1 MNTSAGYYQAPRP
14 PRVPLDE
21 VLIKLHPDGFHQEF
35 EADGINVGAGGLSM
49 RASVLPEV
57 GSTLRCQLD
66 NPTSGEAI
74 EMIGRVVWA
83 HEGGPHIGEFGIRF
97 THLSDDDQTR
107 IEALIQRWGRTTAK
121 APTVQLLLDG
131 VGSSIVAEVQSE
143 SDTELSVEQPL
154 PFLAIG
160 SAVVNERT
168 SRRGHLEA
176 VELKMDE
183 ATPKLV
189 LSIGY
194 EVESAPGASAG
205 EGGDRDTLPEDSP
218 SAVQANRRSGEERM
232 HDTPRIVRYDPGVE
246 ATESETASDRLRA
259 YARSATDQLAS
270 TVGGARAAVT
280 GGLFPRITTNVK
292 ELFALIA
299 RFIGALR
306 SQLDEK
312 PRRKQVPRSEAARA
326 HLKNTRRNGRRYLVV
341 AAMICGIVAAGW
353 GVYLWAASGSETGT
367 GTEGETG
374 TEAEAEAETETET
387 ETAAATG
394 AATEAGAE
402 SGSGSE
408 SETGAGSETGIGAV
422 VAAGG
427 YEVQGAPLPPES
439 VRGTAF
445 GADSVAGGET
455 YVLRM
460 SNPVAEMD
468 GIVEADGFSV
478 TIPGSLSLSRAGP
491 IATAHPDVE
500 HASILNR
507 GDFSELTIRFV
518 AGRQPAYRV
527 EARGPAVEITIAR

>member
-21 VLIKLHPDGFHQEF
+21 VLIKLHPEGFHQGF

-66 NPTSGEAI
+66 NPTGGEAI

-83 HEGGPHIGEFGIRF
+83 HESGPHIGEFGIRF
-97 THLSDDDQTR
+97 THLSDGDQTR

-121 APTVQLLLDG
+121 APTVRLLLDG

-160 SAVVNERT
+160 SAVMNENT

-194 EVESAPGASAG
+194 EVEDASGAPVGD
-205 EGGDRDTLPEDSP
+205 GGDRDTLPEETP
-218 SAVQANRRSGEERM
+218 SAVQANRRSTEERM
-232 HDTPRIVRYDPGVE
+232 HDTPRIVRYDLSVE
-246 ATESETASDRLRA
+246 ASQRETASERLHA
-259 YARSATDQLAS
+259 YAKLATDQLAS
-270 TVGGARAAVT
+270 TVGSARAAVT
-280 GGLFPRITTNVK
+280 DGLLPRITTNVK
-292 ELFALIA
+292 DLFALIA

-341 AAMICGIVAAGW
+341 AAMACGIVAAGW
-353 GVYLWAASGSETGT
+353 GIYLWAASGSETVTTAGAASAA
-367 GTEGETG
+367 G
-374 TEAEAEAETETET
+374 AATETET
-387 ETAAATG
+387 ETG
-394 AATEAGAE
+394 AATETATATE
-402 SGSGSE
+402 TRA
-408 SETGAGSETGIGAV
+408 ETGTADVAV
-422 VAAGG
+422 GQGQGQVDEIATAVA
-427 YEVQGAPLPPES
+427 YQGAPLPPEA
-439 VRGTAF
+439 VRGTVF
-445 GADSVAGGET
+445 GADSVSGGEK

-460 SNPVAEMD
+460 SNPVTDMD
-468 GIVEADGFSV
+468 GIIEADGFSV
-478 TIPGSLSLSRAGP
+478 TIPGSLSLSQAGP

-507 GDFSELTIRFV
+507 GDFSELTLRFV
-518 AGRQPAYRV
+518 AGRQPTYRV
-527 EARGPAVEITIAR
+527 EARGPAIEITIAR

>member
-35 EADGINVGAGGLSM
+35 EADGINVGSGGLSM

-66 NPTSGEAI
+66 NPTGGEAI

-83 HEGGPHIGEFGIRF
+83 HESGPHVGEFGIRF

-107 IEALIQRWGRTTAK
+107 IEALIQRWGRTTAT
-121 APTVQLLLDG
+121 APTVRLLLDG

-160 SAVVNERT
+160 SSVMNEGS
-168 SRRGHLEA
+168 SRRGRLEA

-194 EVESAPGASAG
+194 EVEDDSAASVGDGG
-205 EGGDRDTLPEDSP
+205 ERDTLPEETP
-218 SAVQANRRSGEERM
+218 SGVQVSRRSREERM
-232 HDTPRIVRYDPGVE
+232 HDTPRIVRYDRDVE
-246 ATESETASDRLRA
+246 TSASETTVDRLRT
-259 YARSATDQLAS
+259 YAKSATDQLAS
-270 TVGGARAAVT
+270 TVGSARAAVT
-280 GGLFPRITTNVK
+280 EGLLPRITSNVK
-292 ELFALIA
+292 ELFALVA

-306 SQLDEK
+306 SQLDDK

-341 AAMICGIVAAGW
+341 AAMACGIVAAGW
-353 GVYLWAASGSETGT
+353 GIYLWAASGSAEAATGTETGT
-367 GTEGETG
+367 GTET
-374 TEAEAEAETETET
+374 AAETAAAAAA
-387 ETAAATG
+387 ETAAATETAADPE
-394 AATEAGAE
+394 AATDNGAE
-402 SGSGSE
+402 TVGE
-408 SETGAGSETGIGAV
+408 NAV
-422 VAAGG
+422 GD
-427 YEVQGAPLPPES
+427 YEVQGAPLPPET

-445 GADSVAGGET
+445 GADSVSGGEK

-460 SNPVAEMD
+460 SNPVAEME
-468 GIVEADGFSV
+468 GIIEADGFSV
-478 TIPGSLSLSRAGP
+478 TIPGSLSLSQAGP
-491 IATAHPDVE
+491 IAAAHPDVE

-507 GDFSELTIRFV
+507 GDFSELTLRFV
-518 AGRQPAYRV
+518 AGRQPIYRV
-527 EARGPAVEITIAR
+527 EARGPALEITIAR

>member
-14 PRVPLDE
+14 PRAPLDE

-35 EADGINVGAGGLSM
+35 EADGINVGSGGLSM

-66 NPTSGEAI
+66 NPMGGEAI

-83 HEGGPHIGEFGIRF
+83 HESGPHVGEFGIRF

-107 IEALIQRWGRTTAK
+107 IEALIQRWGRTTAT
-121 APTVQLLLDG
+121 APTVRLLLDG
-131 VGSSIVAEVQSE
+131 VSSSIVAEVQSE

-160 SAVVNERT
+160 STVVHEGT

-194 EVESAPGASAG
+194 EVESSAAKASA
-205 EGGDRDTLPEDSP
+205 EEEGDRDTLPEETP
-218 SAVQANRRSGEERM
+218 PAIQASRRSAEERM

-246 ATESETASDRLRA
+246 TAESETAAERLRA
-259 YARSATDQLAS
+259 YAKSATDQLTS
-270 TVGGARAAVT
+270 TVGSARAAVT
-280 GGLFPRITTNVK
+280 GGLLPRITTNIK
-292 ELFALIA
+292 ELSALIA

-306 SQLDEK
+306 SQLDDK

-326 HLKNTRRNGRRYLVV
+326 HLKNTRRNGRRYLLVG
-341 AAMICGIVAAGW
+341 AMACGIVAAGW
-353 GVYLWAASGSETGT
+353 GVYLWAASGTEAGSEAA
-367 GTEGETG
+367 
-374 TEAEAEAETETET
+374 AEAEAATETVT
-387 ETAAATG
+387 E
-394 AATEAGAE
+394 AATEAATATAAGAE
-402 SGSGSE
+402 TE
-408 SETGAGSETGIGAV
+408 IGNEIAN
-422 VAAGG
+422 AAAA

-478 TIPGSLSLSRAGP
+478 TIPGSLSLSQAGP
-491 IATAHPDVE
+491 IAAAHPDVE

-518 AGRQPAYRV
+518 AGRQPVYRV
-527 EARGPAVEITIAR
+527 EARGPAIEITIAR

>member
-21 VLIKLHPDGFHQEF
+21 VLIKLHPEGFHQEF

-49 RASVLPEV
+49 RASVLPEL

-66 NPTSGEAI
+66 HPTGGEAI

-83 HEGGPHIGEFGIRF
+83 HESGPHVGEFGIRF
-97 THLSDDDQTR
+97 THLSEDDQTR

-121 APTVQLLLDG
+121 APTVRLLLAG

-143 SDTELSVEQPL
+143 SDSELSVEQPL

-160 SAVVNERT
+160 SAVMNEST

-176 VELKMDE
+176 VELKMDD

-189 LSIGY
+189 LSIAY
-194 EVESAPGASAG
+194 EVKDASEASVAD
-205 EGGDRDTLPEDSP
+205 GGDRDTLPEETP
-218 SAVQANRRSGEERM
+218 SAVHASRRSREERT
-232 HDTPRIVRYDPGVE
+232 HDTPRIIRYDPGVE
-246 ATESETASDRLRA
+246 KSESETATDRLRA
-259 YARSATDQLAS
+259 YAKSATDQLAS
-270 TVGGARAAVT
+270 TVGGARTAVT
-280 GGLFPRITTNVK
+280 EGLLPGITTKVK
-292 ELFALIA
+292 DLVALVL

-306 SQLDEK
+306 SQLDDK

-341 AAMICGIVAAGW
+341 AAMACGIVAAGW
-353 GVYLWAASGSETGT
+353 GIYLWAASGSSEAATETEAETGT
-367 GTEGETG
+367 D
-374 TEAEAEAETETET
+374 TEAGTAAETEAGNGTEF
-387 ETAAATG
+387 ED
-394 AATEAGAE
+394 GAE
-402 SGSGSE
+402 SGHGS
-408 SETGAGSETGIGAV
+408 AV
-422 VAAGG
+422 AIAVAE
-427 YEVQGAPLPPES
+427 YPVQGAPLPPET
-439 VRGTAF
+439 VRGMAF
-445 GADSVAGGET
+445 GADSVSGGEK

-468 GIVEADGFSV
+468 GIIEADGFSV

-518 AGRQPAYRV
+518 AGRQPIYRV
-527 EARGPAVEITIAR
+527 EARGPAIEISIAR

>member
-35 EADGINVGAGGLSM
+35 EADGINVGSGGLSM

-66 NPTSGEAI
+66 NPQGGEAI

-83 HEGGPHIGEFGIRF
+83 HESGPHVGEFGIRF

-107 IEALIQRWGRTTAK
+107 IEALIQRWGRTTAT
-121 APTVQLLLDG
+121 APTVRLLLDG
-131 VGSSIVAEVQSE
+131 VSSSIVAEVQSE

-160 SAVVNERT
+160 STVVHEGT

-176 VELKMDE
+176 VELKMDD

-194 EVESAPGASAG
+194 EMEGSAAGASAS
-205 EGGDRDTLPEDSP
+205 EEGDRDTFPEETPPAIHAS
-218 SAVQANRRSGEERM
+218 RRSADERM

-246 ATESETASDRLRA
+246 TAESETAAERLRA
-259 YARSATDQLAS
+259 YAKSATDQLTS
-270 TVGGARAAVT
+270 TVGSARAAVT
-280 GGLFPRITTNVK
+280 GGLLPRMTTNVK
-292 ELFALIA
+292 ELSALIA

-306 SQLDEK
+306 SQLDDK

-326 HLKNTRRNGRRYLVV
+326 HLKNTRRNGRRYLLVG
-341 AAMICGIVAAGW
+341 AMATGIVAAGW
-353 GVYLWAASGSETGT
+353 GVYLWAASGTDAGS
-367 GTEGETG
+367 
-374 TEAEAEAETETET
+374 EAEAEAATE
-387 ETAAATG
+387 AATVTE

-402 SGSGSE
+402 TGN
-408 SETGAGSETGIGAV
+408 ETGNETGTGDEIAN
-422 VAAGG
+422 AAAA

-445 GADSVAGGET
+445 GAESVAGGET

-478 TIPGSLSLSRAGP
+478 TIPGSLSLSQAGP
-491 IATAHPDVE
+491 IAAAHPDVE

-527 EARGPAVEITIAR
+527 EARGPAIEITIAR

>member
-14 PRVPLDE
+14 PRAPLDE

-35 EADGINVGAGGLSM
+35 EADGINVGSGGLSM

-66 NPTSGEAI
+66 NPMGGEAI

-83 HEGGPHIGEFGIRF
+83 HESGPHVGEFGIRF

-107 IEALIQRWGRTTAK
+107 IEALIQRWGRTTAT
-121 APTVQLLLDG
+121 APTVRLLLDG
-131 VGSSIVAEVQSE
+131 VSSSIVAEVQSE

-160 SAVVNERT
+160 STVVHEGT

-194 EVESAPGASAG
+194 EVESSAAKASA
-205 EGGDRDTLPEDSP
+205 EEEGDRDTLPEETP
-218 SAVQANRRSGEERM
+218 PAIQASRRSAEERM

-246 ATESETASDRLRA
+246 TAESETAAERLRA
-259 YARSATDQLAS
+259 YAKSATDQLTS
-270 TVGGARAAVT
+270 TVGSARAAVT
-280 GGLFPRITTNVK
+280 GGLLPRITTNIK
-292 ELFALIA
+292 ELSALIA

-306 SQLDEK
+306 SQLDDK

-326 HLKNTRRNGRRYLVV
+326 HLKNTRRNGRRYLLVG
-341 AAMICGIVAAGW
+341 AMACGIVAAGW
-353 GVYLWAASGSETGT
+353 GVYLWAASGTEAGSEAA
-367 GTEGETG
+367 
-374 TEAEAEAETETET
+374 AEAEAATE
-387 ETAAATG
+387 
-394 AATEAGAE
+394 AATEAVTEAATATAAGAE
-402 SGSGSE
+402 TE
-408 SETGAGSETGIGAV
+408 IGNEIAN
-422 VAAGG
+422 AAAA

-478 TIPGSLSLSRAGP
+478 TIPGSLSLSQAGP
-491 IATAHPDVE
+491 IAAAHPDVE

-518 AGRQPAYRV
+518 AGRQPVYRV
-527 EARGPAVEITIAR
+527 EARGPAIEITIAR

>member
-1 MNTSAGYYQAPRP
+1 MNTSAGYHQAPRP

-66 NPTSGEAI
+66 NPTAGEAI
-74 EMIGRVVWA
+74 ELIGRVVWA
-83 HEGGPHIGEFGIRF
+83 HESGPHVGEFGIRF

-107 IEALIQRWGRTTAK
+107 IEALIQCWGRTTAK
-121 APTVQLLLDG
+121 APTVRLLLDG
-131 VGSSIVAEVQSE
+131 VDSCIVAEVQSE
-143 SDTELSVEQPL
+143 SDSELSVEQPL

-160 SAVVNERT
+160 STVMNEST
-168 SRRGHLEA
+168 SRSGHLEA
-176 VELKMDE
+176 VELKMDG

-194 EVESAPGASAG
+194 EVEDASEASVA
-205 EGGDRDTLPEDSP
+205 EGSDRDTLPEETP
-218 SAVQANRRSGEERM
+218 STVQASRRSSEERM
-232 HDTPRIVRYDPGVE
+232 HDTPRIVRYDPAVE
-246 ATESETASDRLRA
+246 KSESETATDRLRA
-259 YARSATDQLAS
+259 YAKSATDQLAS
-270 TVGGARAAVT
+270 TVGGAHTAVT
-280 GGLFPRITTNVK
+280 EELLPRITTKVK
-292 ELFALIA
+292 ELVALVL

-306 SQLDEK
+306 SQLDDK

-326 HLKNTRRNGRRYLVV
+326 HLKNTRRSGRRYLMV
-341 AAMICGIVAAGW
+341 AAMACGIVAAGW
-353 GVYLWAASGSETGT
+353 GIYSWAASGSEAATD
-367 GTEGETG
+367 TEAATG
-374 TEAEAEAETETET
+374 TEAPTDIEAAAATETVVIAAGA
-387 ETAAATG
+387 ETAAD
-394 AATEAGAE
+394 
-402 SGSGSE
+402 
-408 SETGAGSETGIGAV
+408 
-422 VAAGG
+422 AAGEQG
-427 YEVQGAPLPPES
+427 HVGENGNANAEYLVQGAPLPPKA

-445 GADSVAGGET
+445 GADSVPGGEK

-468 GIVEADGFSV
+468 GIIESDGFSV
-478 TIPGSLSLSRAGP
+478 TIPGSLSLSQAGP

-527 EARGPAVEITIAR
+527 EARGPAIEISIAR

>member
-14 PRVPLDE
+14 PRAPLDE

-35 EADGINVGAGGLSM
+35 EADGINVGSGGLSM

-66 NPTSGEAI
+66 NPMGGEAI

-83 HEGGPHIGEFGIRF
+83 HESGPHVGEFGIRF

-107 IEALIQRWGRTTAK
+107 IEALIQRWGRTTAT
-121 APTVQLLLDG
+121 APTVRLLLDG
-131 VGSSIVAEVQSE
+131 VSSSIVAEVQSE

-160 SAVVNERT
+160 STVVHEGT

-194 EVESAPGASAG
+194 EVESSAAKASA
-205 EGGDRDTLPEDSP
+205 EEEGDRDTLPEETP
-218 SAVQANRRSGEERM
+218 PAIQASRRSAEERM

-246 ATESETASDRLRA
+246 TAESETAAERLRA
-259 YARSATDQLAS
+259 YAKSATDQLTS
-270 TVGGARAAVT
+270 TVGSARAAVT
-280 GGLFPRITTNVK
+280 GGLLPRITTNIK
-292 ELFALIA
+292 ELSALIA

-306 SQLDEK
+306 SQLDDK

-326 HLKNTRRNGRRYLVV
+326 HLKNTRRNGRRYLLVG
-341 AAMICGIVAAGW
+341 AMACGIVAAGW
-353 GVYLWAASGSETGT
+353 GVYLWAASG
-367 GTEGETG
+367 
-374 TEAEAEAETETET
+374 TEAGSE
-387 ETAAATG
+387 AAAE
-394 AATEAGAE
+394 AATEAATEAVTEAVTEAATAAGAE
-402 SGSGSE
+402 TE
-408 SETGAGSETGIGAV
+408 IGNEIAN
-422 VAAGG
+422 AAAA

-478 TIPGSLSLSRAGP
+478 TIPGSLSLSQAGP
-491 IATAHPDVE
+491 IAAAHPDVE

-518 AGRQPAYRV
+518 AGRQPVYRV
-527 EARGPAVEITIAR
+527 EARGPAIEITIAR